1 MGMNTRL
8 AQRLRPYLEPPA
20 CRVPG
25 AAVSFAYQEGPGKDI
40 QAGVMTAVG
49 DGTDG
54 AIHTDSR
61 FSVQSISKS
70 FTAAAILRLVT
81 SGKLELDGLLAKWL
95 PDAPHASRITIRQC
109 LQHTSGLPEY
119 GLVPAYHEAVQRGE
133 TPWSYD
139 EFLERTHADR
149 LLFEPGQGWLYSNIG
164 YMILRR
170 LLETLC
176 QQSFA
181 ETITRDV
188 CEPLGLQHTAVV
200 RHRQDFQE
208 LAPAYSFSVSSDGF
222 PVDVRTRYDPGWVA
236 PGVVASTASDIV
248 RFYERL
254 FAGVLVPPALL
265 DEMRTV
271 VRATTPSTQRFVS
284 PSYGLGL
291 IADLESPYGVLY
303 GHSGGGPGYTS
314 AALHVIP
321 PRGEP
326 VTVAVLSNTENFY
339 EVEIMAFT
347 LVDTLIREI
356 EGALPRRSWRSIMLR

>member
-1 MGMNTRL
+1 MNTRL
-8 AQRLRPYLEPPA
+8 VQRLWPYLEPPA

-25 AAVSFAYQEGPGKDI
+25 AAVSFAYQEGLGKDI

-49 DGTDG
+49 NGTDG
-54 AIHTDSR
+54 AIHADSR

-119 GLVPAYHEAVQRGE
+119 GLVPAYHEAVKRGE

-139 EFLERTHADR
+139 EFLERTHAHQ

-181 ETITRDV
+181 ETLTRDV

-271 VRATTPSTQRFVS
+271 VRAATPSTQRFVS